1 MLVSYFVKVF
11 FSTIELTAMMVLSL
25 SMFRFQFL
33 YYLHKISG
41 IALLMSLI
49 SFYFRDINE
58 LSDFA
63 IMPVITT
70 EIILV
75 MIVYRLPIFY
85 SMLVCIPGFLAVTII
100 EAIVFLTGSKL
111 HIYNEELI
119 RTSATSLA
127 ILQIASTVITLL
139 FIYLLRRRKIG
150 FLFKVQNLASRRAL
164 KGYNFILSA
173 VLVIS
178 LVLVQIELMSINSD
192 SVNNLLSIVMAGI
205 FLIGIAAAY
214 KHNKKIIVDKY
225 ERPVKDE
232 LHRLLR
238 DENR

>member
-1 MLVSYFVKVF
+1 
-11 FSTIELTAMMVLSL
+11 
-25 SMFRFQFL
+25 
-33 YYLHKISG
+33 
-41 IALLMSLI
+41 MSLI